1 MWVNQDTYPTPFSN
15 VDSGRRGG
23 EVNQARHNH
32 TPFSNVDSGHKEG
45 EVNQDSELRLIQ
57 WNVS

>member
-32 TPFSNVDSGHKEG
+32 TPFSNVDSGHREG
-45 EVNQDSELRLIQ
+45 EVNQDR
-57 WNVS
+57 